1 MKTIPSDLLNC
12 GTLVFGVRIVRK
24 DLTVLAYTEHDVDQ
38 TVTVD
43 TVSTLLLGN
52 PGFNIQS
59 LVSTAGFDVD
69 NTDVLINES
78 DDITRIDL
86 LMRKWDGAKVFFF
99 RYNWKLPGSG
109 LIPVKRGSWGN
120 FAPLLGQFKAEFR
133 DQRQAWQQN
142 TTWVFQEGC
151 RWRLGDVRCT
161 VDLTPFTFTPVTVT
175 AATTSAYVFTA
186 SALTQADDYFGEG
199 EVLWLPGSSNEGVRS
214 KVKSFAAGVVTLSEA
229 LIQPIQIN
237 DAFTIIA
244 GCRKRFDEDCVAK
257 FSDGI
262 NYGGEK
268 DKPTRD
274 DLISTAVQE

>member
-59 LVSTAGFDVD
+59 LVSSAGFGVD

-78 DDITRIDL
+78 DDITRVDL

-161 VDLTPFTFTPVTVT
+161 VDLVPFTSTPVSVT
-175 AATTSAYVFTA
+175 AASASAYTFTA
-186 SALTQADDYFGEG
+186 SALVQPSDFFGEG
-199 EVLWLPGSSNEGVRS
+199 LLLWLTGNNAGCES
-214 KVKSFAAGVVTLSEA
+214 KVRGNVGDVITLSDA
-229 LIQPIQIN
+229 MIGLIQIG
-237 DAFTIIA
+237 DTFTIVA

-257 FSDGI
+257 FSNGI

-274 DLISTAVQE
+274 DLISTATPV